1 MEWLHGRHESARY
14 YTPIIM
20 QTTRP
25 ILAWETL
32 LDLESAHGSELRM
45 PLRDRVET
53 ALRRAID
60 DGRLAG
66 GSALPPSRSL
76 AETLGISRWVV
87 TEAYG
92 QLVAEGVLEART
104 GSATRVAERG
114 EADRM
119 PPLPSASAAL
129 APPAALSTP
138 TARYDLRPGIPDL
151 RATPRSRW
159 SAAVRAALVTVPD
172 RDLASSP
179 GLGYAPA
186 RAAVAAYLSRS
197 RHAVADPDR
206 IAITHGATDGMGIL
220 SRELR
225 RRGHR
230 TVLVEDPS
238 WPRLRDVAEANG
250 LEAVPVPVDDEGV
263 DVDELATLST
273 RSGARVALVTPA
285 HQFPLGTA
293 LAPARRELLVRW
305 ARARDGLIIEDDY
318 DAEFRYD
325 RRPIPA
331 LQRLAPDH
339 VALIGSLSKSVSPAL
354 GLGWMVLPPELIPGM
369 PEAAPSLIDQAALAE
384 FITDGGLERHLR
396 ASRTRFRHRRTRL
409 LAALAAHLPD
419 LAVSG
424 IAAGMHLVLALPARS
439 SAAAIV
445 TAAGTEGIALTSLDR
460 YQTRARR
467 PEALVL
473 GYGNLDDTLVEE
485 AVARLAAVIHAAASA
500 PAPASDD

>member
-1 MEWLHGRHESARY
+1 MGWLHGRQESAWY

-20 QTTRP
+20 QKTRP

-32 LDLESAHGSELRM
+32 LDLESPLESGRRA
-45 PLRDRVET
+45 PLRDRVEI

-60 DGRLAG
+60 DGRLVG

-119 PPLPSASAAL
+119 PSASAAFVPTSPPA
-129 APPAALSTP
+129 APPAAP
-138 TARYDLRPGIPDL
+138 PARYDLRPGIPDL

-159 SAAVRAALVTVPD
+159 ASAVRSALVRVPD

-179 GLGYAPA
+179 GFGYAPA

-220 SRELR
+220 ARELR

-230 TVLVEDPS
+230 TILVEDPS

-250 LEAVPVPVDDEGV
+250 LEAIPVPVDDEGV
-263 DVDELATLST
+263 DVDELAALATD
-273 RSGARVALVTPA
+273 SGARVALVTPA

-293 LAPARRELLVRW
+293 LAPGRRELLVRW
-305 ARARDGLIIEDDY
+305 ARERDGLIVEDDY

-339 VALIGSLSKSVSPAL
+339 VALIGSLSKSVTPAL
-354 GLGWMVLPPELIPGM
+354 GLGWLIVPPGLTPRM

-396 ASRTRFRHRRTRL
+396 ASRTRFRRRRTRL
-409 LAALAAHLPD
+409 LAALAVHLPD

-424 IAAGMHLVLALPARS
+424 IAAGMHLVLALPVGS
-439 SAAAIV
+439 SAAGIV
-445 TAAGTEGIALTSLDR
+445 TAAGSEGIALTSLDR
-460 YQTRARR
+460 YRTTARR

-485 AVARLAAVIHAAASA
+485 AVARLAAVVRAASSA
-500 PAPASDD
+500 PAPAD